1 MEANIKKRIP
11 ISSLVLPFLYG
22 FSGITCFFYSA
33 EIYTESFQ
41 VISVFNPELNIV
53 KIGLFHIVYA
63 LLIRVI
69 YIKSNTGYIAIL
81 PILALYE
88 LGTFCLD
95 IYLFNLNQAPH
106 ILYTSAFHLV
116 LFILL
121 IYERKIFK

>member
-1 MEANIKKRIP
+1 MEVKIKKRIP
-11 ISSLVLPFLYG
+11 VSSLVLPFLYG
-22 FSGITCFFYSA
+22 LSGITCFFYSA
-33 EIYTESFQ
+33 EIYTASFQ

-53 KIGLFHIVYA
+53 KIGLFHVVYA

-69 YIKSNTGYIAIL
+69 YMKSTTAYISIL

-95 IYLFNLNQAPH
+95 IYLFSSNQAPH
-106 ILYTSAFHLV
+106 ILYTSVFHLG

>member
-1 MEANIKKRIP
+1 MEVKIKKRIP
-11 ISSLVLPFLYG
+11 VSSLILPFLYCL
-22 FSGITCFFYSA
+22 SGIICFFYSA
-33 EIYTESFQ
+33 EIYTSSFQ

-63 LLIRVI
+63 LLIRII
-69 YIKSNTGYIAIL
+69 YIKSNTTYIAIL

-95 IYLFNLNQAPH
+95 IYLFSLNQASQ
-106 ILYTSAFHLV
+106 ILYTSAFHLG

>member
-1 MEANIKKRIP
+1 METKIKKRIP
-11 ISSLVLPFLYG
+11 ISSLILPFLYG
-22 FSGITCFFYSA
+22 FSVIPCLFYSA
-33 EIYTESFQ
+33 EIYTASFQ

-69 YIKSNTGYIAIL
+69 YIKSNTAYISIL
-81 PILALYE
+81 PILAFYE

-95 IYLFNLNQAPH
+95 IYLFTLNQAPH
-106 ILYTSAFHLV
+106 ILYTSVFHLG

>member
-1 MEANIKKRIP
+1 MEAKIKKRIP
-11 ISSLVLPFLYG
+11 VSSLVLPFLYG
-22 FSGITCFFYSA
+22 LSGIVCLFYSA
-33 EIYTESFQ
+33 EIYTASFQ

-63 LLIRVI
+63 ILIRVI
-69 YIKSNTGYIAIL
+69 YIKSNTAYIAIL

-95 IYLFNLNQAPH
+95 IYLFSLNQAPH
-106 ILYTSAFHLV
+106 ILYTSVFHLG

>member
-1 MEANIKKRIP
+1 MEAKIKKRIP

-33 EIYTESFQ
+33 EIYTASFQ

-53 KIGLFHIVYA
+53 KIGLFHVVYA

-69 YIKSNTGYIAIL
+69 YLKSNTTYISIL

-88 LGTFCLD
+88 LATFCLD
-95 IYLFNLNQAPH
+95 IYLFTLNQAPH
-106 ILYTSAFHLV
+106 ILYTSVFHLG

>member
-1 MEANIKKRIP
+1 MEVKIKKRIP
-11 ISSLVLPFLYG
+11 VSSLVLPFLYG
-22 FSGITCFFYSA
+22 LSGITCFFYSA
-33 EIYTESFQ
+33 EIYTASFQ

-53 KIGLFHIVYA
+53 KIGFFHVVYA

-69 YIKSNTGYIAIL
+69 YIKSNTAYISIL
-81 PILALYE
+81 PILAIYE

-95 IYLFNLNQAPH
+95 IYLFSLNQVPH
-106 ILYTSAFHLV
+106 ILYTSVFHLG

>member
-1 MEANIKKRIP
+1 MEAKIKKRIP

-33 EIYTESFQ
+33 EIYTVSFQ

-95 IYLFNLNQAPH
+95 IYLFTLNQAPH
-106 ILYTSAFHLV
+106 ILYTSVFHFG

>member
-1 MEANIKKRIP
+1 MEVKIKKRIP
-11 ISSLVLPFLYG
+11 VSSLVLPFLYG
-22 FSGITCFFYSA
+22 LSGITCLFFSA
-33 EIYTESFQ
+33 EIYSASFQ

-53 KIGLFHIVYA
+53 KVGLFHIVYA

-69 YIKSNTGYIAIL
+69 YKKSQTTYISTL
-81 PILALYE
+81 PILAIYE

-95 IYLFNLNQAPH
+95 IYLFSLNQASH
-106 ILYTSAFHLV
+106 ILYTSVFHFG

>member
-1 MEANIKKRIP
+1 MEVKIKDKIP
-11 ISSLVLPFLYG
+11 VSSLVLPFLYG
-22 FSGITCFFYSA
+22 LSGIVCLFYSA
-33 EIYTESFQ
+33 EIYTASFQ

-53 KIGLFHIVYA
+53 KIGFFHIIYA
-63 LLIRVI
+63 FLIRLV
-69 YIKSNTGYIAIL
+69 YLKSNTAYFTLI

-95 IYLFNLNQAPH
+95 IYLFTLNQTPH
-106 ILYTSAFHLV
+106 ILYTSVFHLG

>member
-1 MEANIKKRIP
+1 MEAKIKKRIP
-11 ISSLVLPFLYG
+11 VSSLVLPFLYC
-22 FSGITCFFYSA
+22 FSAITCFFYSA
-33 EIYTESFQ
+33 EIYTVSFQ

-53 KIGLFHIVYA
+53 KIGLFHIMYA

-69 YIKSNTGYIAIL
+69 YIKSNTAYIAIL
-81 PILALYE
+81 PILAIYE

-95 IYLFNLNQAPH
+95 IYLFTLNQAPH
-106 ILYTSAFHLV
+106 ILYTSVFHLG

>member
-1 MEANIKKRIP
+1 MEAKIKKRIP
-11 ISSLVLPFLYG
+11 VSSLVLPFLYG

-33 EIYTESFQ
+33 EIYTASFQ

-63 LLIRVI
+63 ILIRVI
-69 YIKSNTGYIAIL
+69 YIKSNTAYIAIL

-95 IYLFNLNQAPH
+95 IYLFSLNQASH
-106 ILYTSAFHLV
+106 ILYTSVFHLG

>member
-1 MEANIKKRIP
+1 MEVKIKKRIP
-11 ISSLVLPFLYG
+11 VSSLVLPFLYG
-22 FSGITCFFYSA
+22 LSGIVCFFYSA
-33 EIYTESFQ
+33 EIYNASFQ

-53 KIGLFHIVYA
+53 KIGFFHIIYA
-63 LLIRVI
+63 FLIRLV
-69 YIKSNTGYIAIL
+69 YLKSNTAYFTLI

-95 IYLFNLNQAPH
+95 IYLFTINQAPH
-106 ILYTSAFHLV
+106 LLYTSVFHLG

>member
-1 MEANIKKRIP
+1 MEAKIKKRIP
-11 ISSLVLPFLYG
+11 VSSLVLPFLYG
-22 FSGITCFFYSA
+22 LSGITCIFYSA
-33 EIYTESFQ
+33 EIYTASFQ

-53 KIGLFHIVYA
+53 KVGFFHFVYA

-69 YIKSNTGYIAIL
+69 YIKSTTAYIAIL
-81 PILALYE
+81 PILAFYE

-95 IYLFNLNQAPH
+95 IYLFNLNHAPP
-106 ILYTSAFHLV
+106 ILYTSVFHLG

>member
-1 MEANIKKRIP
+1 MENQINKKIP
-11 ISSLVLPFLYG
+11 VSSIVLPILYAFAG
-22 FSGITCFFYSA
+22 LICLVFSS

-53 KIGLFHIVYA
+53 KIGFFNLIYA
-63 LLIRVI
+63 LLIRTVYMKSLTI
-69 YIKSNTGYIAIL
+69 YISII
-81 PILALYE
+81 PIFALYE

-95 IYLFNLNQAPH
+95 IYLFYLNQASH
-106 ILYTSAFHLV
+106 ILYTSVFHFG

>member
-1 MEANIKKRIP
+1 MEPKIKKRIP
-11 ISSLVLPFLYG
+11 VSSLVLPFLYG
-22 FSGITCFFYSA
+22 LSGFVCLFYSE
-33 EIYTESFQ
+33 EIYNASFQ

-63 LLIRVI
+63 LLIRLVYLKSI
-69 YIKSNTGYIAIL
+69 TAYITIL
-81 PILALYE
+81 PVLALYE

-95 IYLFNLNQAPH
+95 IYLFSLNQAPH
-106 ILYTSAFHLV
+106 ILYTSVFHFG